1 MQRKKKQEER
11 NRSFL
16 GVTFSCCKVYTR
28 IHINRKRDAY
38 VGWCP
43 KCCRKAEVKISPH
56 GTKSRFFSA
65 N

>member
-1 MQRKKKQEER
+1 MQQKDKEKKRAKA
-11 NRSFL
+11 FI

-28 IHINRKRDAY
+28 IHINKQRDAY

-43 KCCRKAEVKISPH
+43 KCCKKAIVKISPH

>member
-1 MQRKKKQEER
+1 MQRQEKQKKR
-11 NRSFL
+11 NRSFI

-28 IHINRKRDAY
+28 ININKERDAY

-43 KCCRKAEVKISPH
+43 KCCKKAMVKIPPH